1 MEIKSYE
8 EVIGSFSDLIGVP
21 KSLKS
26 SVVASLQDNVN
37 FDSIRHLIFG
47 NNEG

>member
-1 MEIKSYE
+1 MEMNSYE
-8 EVIGSFSDLIGVP
+8 QVIGTFSDLIGVP
-21 KSLKS
+21 KILKS

-37 FDSIRHLIFG
+37 FDTIKNLLFG

>member
-8 EVIGSFSDLIGVP
+8 QAIDSFSDLIGVP

-26 SVVASLQDNVN
+26 SVVASVQDNVN
-37 FDSIRHLIFG
+37 FDTIRHLLFG

>member
-1 MEIKSYE
+1 MELKSYE
-8 EVIGSFSDLIGVP
+8 QVIGTFSDLIGVP

-26 SVVASLQDNVN
+26 TVVASIQDNVN
-37 FDSIRHLIFG
+37 FDTIRHLLFG